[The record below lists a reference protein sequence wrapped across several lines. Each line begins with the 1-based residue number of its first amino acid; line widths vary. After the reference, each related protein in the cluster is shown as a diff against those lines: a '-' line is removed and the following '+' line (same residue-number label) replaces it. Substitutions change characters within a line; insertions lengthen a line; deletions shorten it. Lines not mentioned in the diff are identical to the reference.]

1 MIDRDDVLHTLKC
14 SPSQYPKMLD
24 ERFPHILE
32 KIVSLWDTPEAEPY
46 LAELLR
52 PNAGRFDREGFP
64 DEAWDEILHLQVL
77 HGKQHQN

>member
-14 SPSQYPKMLD
+14 SPNQYPKMLD
-24 ERFPHILE
+24 EQFPHILE
-32 KIVSLWDTPEAEPY
+32 KIVTLWDTPEAEPY

-77 HGKQHQN
+77 HGKQYPH